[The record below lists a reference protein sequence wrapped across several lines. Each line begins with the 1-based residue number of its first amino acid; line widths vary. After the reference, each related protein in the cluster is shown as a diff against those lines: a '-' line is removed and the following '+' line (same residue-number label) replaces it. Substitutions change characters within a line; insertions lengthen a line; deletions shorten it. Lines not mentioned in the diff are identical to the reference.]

1 MSYTEHQKHGH
12 AVRAHVRVGVLTVSD
27 SRTPLT
33 DDSGKDIEAL
43 AKKAGHEVSE
53 RMVVADDVE
62 KIRAAFESLLRARPD
77 VVLVNGGTGIAPRDV
92 TPEAIRPLLVKELP
106 GFGERFRALSAD
118 QVGTG
123 AWLSRATA
131 GTLAR
136 NATTTVVFLL
146 PGSPAACRLAVERLI
161 LPELSHVVSLAQGVR
176 PDA

>member
-1 MSYTEHQKHGH
+1 MSYAEHQKHGH
-12 AVRAHVRVGVLTVSD
+12 AVRANVRVAVLTVSD

-53 RMVVADDVE
+53 RQVVADDVD
-62 KIRAAFESLLRARPD
+62 KIRKAFESLLAARPD

-92 TPEAIRPLLVKELP
+92 TPEALRPLLSKELP
-106 GFGERFRALSAD
+106 GFGERFRAVSAQ

-131 GTLAR
+131 GILAR
-136 NATTTVVFLL
+136 NGTATVVFLL
-146 PGSPAACRLAVERLI
+146 PGSPAACRLAMERLI
-161 LPELSHVVSLAQGVR
+161 LPELPHVVSLAQGVR
-176 PDA
+176 PNA